1 MPSRRR
7 VLRVCVGTAGALLA
21 GCLSQQPGTSETATG
36 TPTTAPTDTP
46 TETCSAQDPPAP
58 TDAATAPRSYPD
70 RPAELTTDTVEEFL
84 DAYESVYQY
93 NDALAANPEK
103 IGRTNEIRVAI
114 ESVSVTAD
122 DNGFTAEVSGQF
134 YSEILDTDSETTPE
148 TPLPMGRGPVGAT
161 YTVTERALVRD
172 GVVVEY
178 W

>member
-1 MPSRRR
+1 MTNSRVGVSDLEQSTGYRR
-7 VLRVCVGTAGALLA
+7 LFV
-21 GCLSQQPGTSETATG
+21 
-36 TPTTAPTDTP
+36 
-46 TETCSAQDPPAP
+46 
-58 TDAATAPRSYPD
+58 PD
-70 RPAELTTDTVEEFL
+70 
-84 DAYESVYQY
+84 
-93 NDALAANPEK
+93 
-103 IGRTNEIRVAI
+103 GRTNEIRVAI

-172 GVVVEY
+172 GVVVEC